1 MHSDDREPMAE
12 AIRQE
17 NIKVLLPS
25 ANEDV
30 EL

>member
-12 AIRQE
+12 EIRRE
-17 NIKVLLPS
+17 GIKVLLPK
-25 ANEDV
+25 ADEEV